1 MSLLNV
7 LHDLVI
13 RAPSGKPARDIAER
27 LGLAYSTMMSQLN
40 DAIETHK
47 FAVENLLPMME
58 LTGSDEPLHYLAR
71 ARNGVF
77 IKLPKVAG
85 DLTASERQALT
96 AVKEFGELM
105 GEFTTATEDG
115 RVTAEERRRIEVEGY
130 HALNAILVFLE
141 GLKGKQRSGVAQR

>member
-7 LHDLVI
+7 LHDLAI

-47 FAVENLLPMME
+47 FAVENLLPFME
-58 LTGSDEPLHYLAR
+58 ITGSDEPLHYLAR
-71 ARNGVF
+71 VRGGVF
-77 IKLPKVAG
+77 IKLPRVSGEGLK
-85 DLTASERQALT
+85 SQERRAIR

-105 GEFTTATEDG
+105 AEFEAALEDERITA
-115 RVTAEERRRIEVEGY
+115 RERRRIVREGY
-130 HALNAILVFLE
+130 DAIQAVMAFLE
-141 GLKGKQRSGVAQR
+141 SLEVAT